1 MSDNP
6 TFVASRRVL
15 TPQELN
21 CIVEATQFQIE
32 TRRILGRV
40 QQEAAEA
47 RDAARQ
53 EGYDEGYAEGV
64 RSAMEDMA
72 EAVQNVRAA
81 LLSAENDLAAIVLTA
96 IEKMIGSLEP
106 HDLARRAVIRALKDA
121 TDAVWVSIH
130 VAPEDHPS
138 IARDTAELSNAA
150 GGASIRSIQSDPLLK
165 PGEMLIETP
174 KGRIH
179 VGLRQQM
186 ARLQSGMGRVAT

>member
-6 TFVASRRVL
+6 SFVAARRVL
-15 TPQELN
+15 SAQELN

-40 QQEAAEA
+40 QQDAAEA

-81 LLSAENDLAAIVLTA
+81 LLSAENDLGAIVLTA
-96 IEKMIGSLEP
+96 VEKMIGSLEP
-106 HDLARRAVIRALKDA
+106 QDLARRAVIRALQDA

-138 IARDTAELSNAA
+138 IARDTAELSSAA
-150 GGASIRSIQSDPLLK
+150 NGAPIRSIQSDPLLK